1 MKHVADAM
9 SALGLLLLS
18 TACVSESRGYRPVQD
33 VLRERVGTG
42 VEWRRIDTDAKHDE
56 KVQALLKAPLTP
68 TSAVQLSLLTNFE
81 VQAKLEALRA
91 AQAKLMQSTT
101 PKNPELEGSL
111 GFHRK
116 SSTRIELSAT
126 LELTNLLFLP
136 SAYRAA
142 EADFDAESLAVAGEL
157 VDFVFQTKRAFA
169 RAQAAAREAEL
180 LQEIVLGERAQVE
193 SAKALHAAGNLNDLD
208 LLTFEAAAREAEV
221 SLDLARQNASSL
233 RDALTVQLGLWGRD
247 VNYRMDPASAPQAQ
261 SPSVD
266 HLVTRAFDRSLDL
279 RLAKLRIL
287 GASQGLDVTRA
298 RGIVPKLH
306 GGVNAQ
312 REENIWWAGP
322 MLKLELPIF
331 DHGQAETAAK
341 ESELY
346 MQQRAYQSL
355 GVKLR
360 SNARTIGT
368 RFLSARTTLTRYD
381 QDLLPMRK
389 KILKE
394 TQLHYNVMGVD
405 VFQLLAAKS
414 SETKAALARSE
425 ALANYELARIDVE
438 QLLAGRLPPSSQPGD

>member
-1 MKHVADAM
+1 MRHASYAM
-9 SALGLLLLS
+9 SVLGLLLLS

-33 VLRERVGTG
+33 VLRERAGAG
-42 VEWRRIDTDAKHDE
+42 LEWRRIDADAKHDD
-56 KVQALLKAPLTP
+56 KVKALLKAPLTP
-68 TSAVQLSLLTNFE
+68 TSAVELSLLTNFD
-81 VQAKLEALRA
+81 VQAKLETLRA

-101 PKNPELEGSL
+101 PENPELEGSL
-111 GFHRK
+111 GFHHK

-169 RAQAAAREAEL
+169 RAQAAARQAEL
-180 LQEIVLGERAQVE
+180 LHEIVQGERAQLE
-193 SAKALHAAGNLNDLD
+193 SARALHAAGNINDLD
-208 LLTFEAAAREAEV
+208 LLTFEAAAREGEV

-233 RDALTVQLGLWGRD
+233 REALTAQLGLWGRD
-247 VNYRMDPASAPQAQ
+247 VNFRMAPASEPQADTL
-261 SPSVD
+261 SVD

-298 RGIVPKLH
+298 QGIVPKLH

-312 REENIWWAGP
+312 REENIWRVGP

-331 DHGQAETAAK
+331 DHGQAETAVK

-346 MQQRAYQSL
+346 QQQRVYQSL

-381 QDLLPMRK
+381 QDLLPMRQ
-389 KILKE
+389 KILEE
-394 TQLHYNVMGVD
+394 TQLHYNAMGVD
-405 VFQLLAAKS
+405 LFQLLAAKA
-414 SETKAALARSE
+414 SEMKAAQARSE

-438 QLLAGRLPPSSQPGD
+438 QLLAGRLPPSPKVGD